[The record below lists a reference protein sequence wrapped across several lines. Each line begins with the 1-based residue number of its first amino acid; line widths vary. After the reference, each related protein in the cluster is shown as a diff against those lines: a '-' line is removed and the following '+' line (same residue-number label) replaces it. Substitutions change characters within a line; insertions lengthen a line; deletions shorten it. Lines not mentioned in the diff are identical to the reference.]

1 VKTLAI
7 VIGAC
12 LLIGGV
18 PISAQEPT
26 IPPTAG
32 DPKVYGQYPL
42 GYKAIVT
49 RWLGT
54 KLADPAS
61 AVIDWTTE
69 PTAGEYK
76 TQKGER
82 HVGYVVDIKVNAR
95 NQFGSYTGKQRYR
108 VVIKNGEV
116 IWGGRPQY

>member
-1 VKTLAI
+1 MPV
-7 VIGAC
+7 
-12 LLIGGV
+12 
-18 PISAQEPT
+18 SAQQATASPAAT

-42 GYKAIVT
+42 GYQAIVT
-49 RWLGT
+49 RWLET

-61 AVIDWTTE
+61 AAIEWTNE
-69 PTAGEYK
+69 PRAGEYK

-82 HVGYVVDIKVNAR
+82 HVGYVVDFKVNAR
-95 NQFGSYTGKQRYR
+95 NQFGAYTGKQRYR

-116 IWGGRPQY
+116 IWGGRPQN

>member
-1 VKTLAI
+1 MFLS
-7 VIGAC
+7 AC
-12 LLIGGV
+12 LLLAAL
-18 PISAQEPT
+18 PAQAQEAT

-42 GYKAIVT
+42 GYKAIIN
-49 RWLGT
+49 RWLET
-54 KLADPAS
+54 KLNDPGS
-61 AVIDWTTE
+61 AIIDWLTE

-95 NQFGSYTGKQRYR
+95 NQFGAYTGKQRYR

>member
-1 VKTLAI
+1 MFLS
-7 VIGAC
+7 AC
-12 LLIGGV
+12 LLLLAITA
-18 PISAQEPT
+18 PAQEAA

-42 GYKAIVT
+42 GYQAIVT
-49 RWLGT
+49 RWLET

-61 AVIDWTTE
+61 AVIDWETE
-69 PTAGEYK
+69 PKAGEYK

-82 HVGYVVDIKVNAR
+82 HVGYVVDIRVNAR
-95 NQFGSYTGKQRYR
+95 NTFGAYTGKQRYR